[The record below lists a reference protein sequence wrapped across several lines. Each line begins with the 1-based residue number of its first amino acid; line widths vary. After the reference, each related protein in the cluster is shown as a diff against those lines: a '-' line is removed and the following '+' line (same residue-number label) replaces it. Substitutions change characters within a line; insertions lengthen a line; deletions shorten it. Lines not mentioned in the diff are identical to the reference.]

1 MTILVAHFTNNEV
14 ANQQM
19 RTKVIR
25 AWQRRPQLAAASV
38 KNPQPA
44 YLNGE
49 KTMVFEVD
57 MPRFERAMGLIT
69 RGLIFHTKGIRW
81 PGEFII
87 WSTSMLPSDM
97 ESAEQII
104 ATSND
109 IKKAMEAVFFK
120 TPFLG
125 ANPEVFKYQLHISDH
140 PDTRVCARLIFYGGL
155 ETVVLSR
162 LLPT

>member
-1 MTILVAHFTNNEV
+1 MGGQDGYFTNNEV

-109 IKKAMEAVFFK
+109 IKKAMEAVF
-120 TPFLG
+120 L
-125 ANPEVFKYQLHISDH
+125 
-140 PDTRVCARLIFYGGL
+140 
-155 ETVVLSR
+155 VLSI
-162 LLPT
+162 LLCKMFIDQFFEERQILTHFTYRV